1 MRKWNC
7 ETGRLVGEPWKRKG
21 GGILT
26 LALSP
31 DGKTIACGRAYGG
44 VQRWDTDGKM
54 MKSIWTGHR
63 DWVRSLSWSPNGG
76 YIASGSNDGTILI
89 RNAESGEVEVG
100 PIEAKQG
107 GVCIM

>member
-1 MRKWNC
+1 M
-7 ETGRLVGEPWKRKG
+7 
-21 GGILT
+21 
-26 LALSP
+26 
-31 DGKTIACGRAYGG
+31 
-44 VQRWDTDGKM
+44 
-54 MKSIWTGHR
+54 GHSSC
-63 DWVRSLSWSPNGG
+63 VRSLSWSPNGG